1 MEQLLAT
8 ALDFLASHG
17 YVVVFLWMFVDQA
30 GLPVPSIPL
39 LVAAGALSATGEID
53 LTGIIAAAAGATLLA
68 DALWFALGR
77 YKGGPAIS
85 LVCRLAL
92 EPSSC
97 VSTTRTA
104 FGRFGPATLLI
115 AKFLPG
121 VQTLAPASAGFV
133 QAPWLGFLLLDLLGT
148 LLFVLP
154 FVLGGYFF
162 QPQLEALLDTLG
174 AASGG
179 IALLVAVVLGLYL
192 AVKVAQ
198 WALFLR
204 EHRLL
209 RLTPDELHARL
220 QREDPVS
227 VIDLRQRLDF
237 DLLPRTIPGSLR
249 IPIDEIKVR
258 RGEIPLKHDVIL
270 VCT

>member
-1 MEQLLAT
+1 MEPLLAT
-8 ALDFLASHG
+8 ALDVLASHG
-17 YVVVFLWMFVDQA
+17 YVIVFLWMFADQA
-30 GLPVPSIPL
+30 GLPAPSIPL
-39 LVAAGALSATGEID
+39 LVAAGALSATGELD
-53 LTGIIAAAAGATLLA
+53 LAAITAAAVCATLLA
-68 DALWFALGR
+68 DALWFTLGR
-77 YKGGPAIS
+77 YQGGPAIN
-85 LVCRLAL
+85 LVCKLAL

-97 VSTTRTA
+97 VSTARTA

-133 QAPWLGFLLLDLLGT
+133 RAPWLGFLALDLLGT

-154 FVLGGYFF
+154 FALGGYFF
-162 QPQLEALLDTLG
+162 QPQLEALLSTLS

-179 IALLVAVVLGLYL
+179 IALFMAAVLGLYL
-192 AVKVAQ
+192 AVKIAQ
-198 WALFLR
+198 WILFLR
-204 EHRLL
+204 QHRLS
-209 RLTPDELHARL
+209 RLTSEELNARL
-220 QREDPVS
+220 QREDPVT

-249 IPIDEIKVR
+249 IPIDEVKVR
-258 RGEIPLKHDVIL
+258 RGEIPLQHDVIL